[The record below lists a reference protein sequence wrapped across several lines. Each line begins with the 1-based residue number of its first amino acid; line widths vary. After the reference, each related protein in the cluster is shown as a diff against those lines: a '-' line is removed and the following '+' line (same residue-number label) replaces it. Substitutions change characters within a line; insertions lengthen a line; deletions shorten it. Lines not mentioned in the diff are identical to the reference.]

1 MEDLLW
7 RSPRSCL
14 LRVLGSSMDSHF
26 DEILK
31 KWKCLRVF
39 QVEVKHCMLDHLP
52 GSTIYSFSV
61 SLRCSDRWVL

>member
-1 MEDLLW
+1 
-7 RSPRSCL
+7 
-14 LRVLGSSMDSHF
+14 MDSHF

-31 KWKCLRVF
+31 KWKYLRVF